1 VNIASKKIT
10 KTEKSLGVLNRC
22 RALPFGNNFDFIVG
36 RSLSIFTNQMTE
48 VFEFVARKFLWSR
61 NRMLWDAIRERVMSR
76 SCM

>member
-1 VNIASKKIT
+1 VNTAFKKIT

-36 RSLSIFTNQMTE
+36 RSLPIFTNQMTE
-48 VFEFVARKFLWSR
+48 VFEFVAREKYWNRS
-61 NRMLWDAIRERVMSR
+61 RMLWYAIRERVASR